1 MPLTCRALHFKR
13 QKDWKQGKPHIELDR
28 WDRCR
33 QGKGKAGGS
42 KIYSFNL
49 RGTVAC
55 VTERELT
62 AQEHTDIYSN
72 SRGQEDQQQGLRTM
86 CEFTLLLLLPS
97 RFSGFDAL
105 LKGTFTSVGCLVAI
119 QEVRGELLAVTVMGV
134 VVCFKMH
141 LLYAVLL
148 YFFLLYRSGNICS
161 TLVFLGSGDRCLILS
176 IFLLKTAALGMLT
189 LLDSALYLDVLC
201 CIFLPE

>member
-1 MPLTCRALHFKR
+1 M
-13 QKDWKQGKPHIELDR
+13 
-28 WDRCR
+28 
-33 QGKGKAGGS
+33 
-42 KIYSFNL
+42 
-49 RGTVAC
+49 
-55 VTERELT
+55 T
-62 AQEHTDIYSN
+62 AQEHADIYSN

-86 CEFTLLLLLPS
+86 CEFTLLLLLLLLPS

-148 YFFLLYRSGNICS
+148 YFFLLYCSGNICS
-161 TLVFLGSGDRCLILS
+161 TLVFLGSGDRCLMLS

-201 CIFLPE
+201 CIFLPV